1 MKMDKGW
8 CCRVKGRKK
17 REVHV
22 VRLPRGR
29 RFFPSYHH
37 LRRLVPLMSPPPTSC
52 ATQRC
57 VNPRATLAHED
68 EWCPW
73 NIGSTPY
80 SLAHICPL

>member
-17 REVHV
+17 RELRV

-37 LRRLVPLMSPPPTSC
+37 LAYIHLLLIFRIPTSLDIVSLSIPVRLTNYFC
-52 ATQRC
+52 DLHRTSFPAH
-57 VNPRATLAHED
+57 NP
-68 EWCPW
+68 
-73 NIGSTPY
+73 
-80 SLAHICPL
+80 